1 MKVGSQLILVG
12 ITILMVTFAPTESW
26 AESILGY
33 TTDGTGPMALTG
45 FEWQE
50 SYTRGLVFTGLLV
63 GVIVMFEV
71 LPNRSVQPKDEIFE
85 SAKKGP
91 TVAGYYY
98 NSQYDDSDDEQVKDS
113 DYNDNFSY
121 SKVEDS
127 ENPKKYGSVFD
138 SNEEFKKDNIFEDVF
153 GEDSWSQIN
162 KSSQTA
168 DLKIFY
174 EILGVTENATPPEI
188 KKARDKMVLCWHP
201 DKNKSSFAESIVMK
215 TNIAYGQLKKA
226 GRC

>member
-50 SYTRGLVFTGLLV
+50 SYTRGLVFAGLLV

-85 SAKKGP
+85 SVEKGP

-98 NSQYDDSDDEQVKDS
+98 NSQYDDSDDKQGRDS
-113 DYNDNFSY
+113 DYSDNFSY
-121 SKVEDS
+121 SKIEDFES
-127 ENPKKYGSVFD
+127 PKKYDSVFN
-138 SNEEFKKDNIFEDVF
+138 SNEEFKKDDNFESDF
-153 GEDSWSQIN
+153 DEDSWSQIN
-162 KSSQTA
+162 KSSQTS

-174 EILGVTENATPPEI
+174 EILGVTENATPTEI